1 MYCEKQHTPVDE
13 AHMSDKFIEFFSSR
27 LRDALVAGSMSQV
40 DLLKLFAENK
50 LDMTQQRLSHYM
62 QGRNYPDPPAFRD
75 LVKMLGVSAD
85 WVLGLTEESLP
96 AETLNEMANSARGE
110 AHINKIMRNMSK
122 ERQRQ
127 VIAFAEFLLT
137 QEQKD
142 RTQVVPAIS
151 PLPLSERQRNI
162 TAIRTIL
169 ESVEREHG
177 TTARRDMERTI
188 REEFSN
194 VDNTEK

>member
-127 VIAFAEFLLT
+127 VIAFAEFLL
-137 QEQKD
+137 
-142 RTQVVPAIS
+142 
-151 PLPLSERQRNI
+151 PLTERQRNI